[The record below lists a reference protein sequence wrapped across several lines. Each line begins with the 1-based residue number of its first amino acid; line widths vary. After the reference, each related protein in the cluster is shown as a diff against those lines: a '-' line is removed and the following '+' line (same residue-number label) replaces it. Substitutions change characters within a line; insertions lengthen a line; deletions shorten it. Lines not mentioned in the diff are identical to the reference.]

1 MLIKLFITAALL
13 FCFSLSSY
21 ALDWKAIHE
30 KSDSLNFPKAQ
41 KIYEKNQNSSENL
54 YLLGLVCL
62 NEYKNKEAEDIFY
75 KMLKLDPNSKEAQWG
90 RAEVLRRK
98 REYKPSK
105 EILDRLLEKY
115 PEYVPTYIT
124 LAYIKYMEK
133 NFDATVDLAYKVV
146 KMGQDKVDLNNFV
159 RAHCLVAGAKGMIAH
174 YGGPVSKVVNGR
186 SVLPYLK
193 KAERLQP
200 DSPSVLFGL
209 GSYYLLIP
217 AVFGR
222 DINKAEEYLLRAI
235 KIDPNFP
242 DIYVRLAQVEKFRK
256 NNDKYNEYLSKAL
269 SLDPLNELARDI
281 SHGKCEF
288 VCLAHDK

>member
-1 MLIKLFITAALL
+1 MLKKLIIMAALL

-30 KSDSLNFPKAQ
+30 KSDSLNSSQAQ
-41 KIYEKNQNSSENL
+41 KIYEKNQNSLENL
-54 YLLGLVCL
+54 YILGLAYL
-62 NEYKNKEAEDIFY
+62 NEYKNMEAEDVFY
-75 KMLKLDPNSKEAQWG
+75 KMLKLDPDSKEAQWG
-90 RAEVLRRK
+90 KAEISRRK
-98 REYKPSK
+98 RDHKSSK
-105 EILDRLLEKY
+105 EILEQLIDKY
-115 PEYVPTYIT
+115 PEYVPVSIS
-124 LAYIKYMEK
+124 LAYIRYIDK

-174 YGGPVSKVVNGR
+174 YGGPLSKVVNGR

-193 KAERLQP
+193 KAEKLRP
-200 DSPSVLFGL
+200 DSPAVLFGL

-222 DINKAEEYLLRAI
+222 DIDKAEQYLLKAI
-235 KIDPNFP
+235 KIDPNFA

-256 NNDKYNEYLSKAL
+256 NYDKYNEYLSKAL

-281 SHGKCEF
+281 SQGKCEF